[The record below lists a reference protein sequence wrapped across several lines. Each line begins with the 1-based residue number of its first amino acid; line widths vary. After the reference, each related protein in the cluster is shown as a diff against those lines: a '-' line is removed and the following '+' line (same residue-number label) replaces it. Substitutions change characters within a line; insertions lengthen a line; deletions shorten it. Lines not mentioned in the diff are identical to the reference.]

1 MCRTATGSPTGYSGL
16 LRPNAVRGGITK
28 LYGTG
33 APHRQWKAVWP
44 GFRLIFARLFRI
56 IAQYQRHREAIM
68 GGINSGRRRSVHR
81 GAVEQFP
88 VIDLRVLKRAGLL
101 KPGECTY
108 DTLRW
113 RNQDLE
119 ALEARI
125 FVDLS
130 EENDASIRI
139 AGDVPDQRAAIE
151 CVPCPLGGY
160 RCYFLCPLTG
170 TRCEQLFLVDGTL
183 ASRKAHKLT
192 YASQSED
199 DLSRARRKVRKLQR
213 QVEGDAR
220 YARPRRHKR
229 YAKVQDLKQAMRNA
243 CHLYRDRL
251 QATTSDLYN

>member
-1 MCRTATGSPTGYSGL
+1 MRHCYGQHLPVMSGL
-16 LRPNAVRGGITK
+16 LIPNAVRGGITK

-33 APHRQWKAVWP
+33 AAVRQWKAVWP
-44 GFRLIFARLFRI
+44 GFRLILARVFRI

-88 VIDLRVLKRAGLL
+88 VIDLRLLKCAGLL

-108 DTLRW
+108 DTLCW

-119 ALEARI
+119 TLEVRI

-130 EENDASIRI
+130 DTSNASVRI
-139 AGDVPDQRAAIE
+139 AGDVPAQRAAIE
-151 CVPCPLGGY
+151 CVPCPYGGY

-170 TRCEQLFLVDGTL
+170 TRCEQLFLVGSTF
-183 ASRKAHKLT
+183 ASRKAHRLT

-199 DLSRARRKVRKLQR
+199 DLSRARRKVRKLRR
-213 QVEGDAR
+213 QVEGDTR
-220 YARPRRHKR
+220 YARPRGRNR
-229 YAKVQDLKQAMRNA
+229 CAKVQELKQAKCDA
-243 CHLYRDRL
+243 EDIYHARL
-251 QATTSDLYN
+251 SIVVGEFQ

>member
-1 MCRTATGSPTGYSGL
+1 
-16 LRPNAVRGGITK
+16 
-28 LYGTG
+28 
-33 APHRQWKAVWP
+33 
-44 GFRLIFARLFRI
+44 
-56 IAQYQRHREAIM
+56 M

-119 ALEARI
+119 AFEARI

-130 EENDASIRI
+130 DADDASIRI
-139 AGDVPDQRAAIE
+139 AGDVLAQRAAIE
-151 CVPCPLGGY
+151 CVPCPYGGY

-170 TRCEQLFLVDGTL
+170 ARCEQLFLVDGMF
-183 ASRKAHKLT
+183 ASRKAHRLI

-199 DLSRARRKVRKLQR
+199 DFTRARRKVRKLRR
-213 QVEGDAR
+213 QVEGDIR
-220 YARPRRHKR
+220 YVRPRGRNR
-229 YAKVQDLKQAMRNA
+229 YGKVQELKQSKHNA
-243 CHLYRDRL
+243 SELYREHLRAIVDN
-251 QATTSDLYN
+251 T

>member
-1 MCRTATGSPTGYSGL
+1 
-16 LRPNAVRGGITK
+16 
-28 LYGTG
+28 
-33 APHRQWKAVWP
+33 
-44 GFRLIFARLFRI
+44 
-56 IAQYQRHREAIM
+56 M

-81 GAVEQFP
+81 GAVERFP

-119 ALEARI
+119 ALEIRI

-130 EENDASIRI
+130 DAHDAAIRI

-151 CVPCPLGGY
+151 CVPCPYGGY

-170 TRCEQLFLVDGTL
+170 TRCEQLFLIDGIF
-183 ASRKAHKLT
+183 ASRKAHRLT

-199 DLSRARRKVRKLQR
+199 DLSRARRKVRKLHR
-213 QVEGDAR
+213 QVDGDSR
-220 YARPRRHKR
+220 YARPRGRNR
-229 YAKVQDLKQAMRNA
+229 YVKVQNLKQAKYDVSE
-243 CHLYRDRL
+243 LYREQL
-251 QATTSDLYN
+251 SAIVGMSSSS